1 MGLYPAPVPGARRMM
16 QTGRQRGV
24 ALLTALLIVALA
36 AVAAAAISRD
46 QFLDLHR
53 VQNLLYADQA
63 YEHALGVEDWGR
75 GVLLKDLQHDQ
86 STNAQMDAPGEAWS
100 VPLPSTAVEG
110 GSVQGRIEDMQG
122 RFNLNNLVAVPATQ
136 GDTTGL
142 QLAYLQRLLL
152 VLELDPALAQAIADW
167 LDTDVDARFP
177 GGAEDLTYM
186 RANPPYRSGNA
197 PMGDISELLLVHG
210 ITPKIYARLAPY
222 VTVLPNPTP
231 INVNTAPAPV
241 LLALS
246 SEFNDHTVEAVM
258 AARAAGGFADVP
270 AFFAAIG
277 LGPEASGAAAPPS
290 GAVAVEPGNAQSAP
304 ATGSPTEQIAQLIG
318 VRSDFFMVHAQTQ
331 VDRIEVQLN
340 SLIARGAIDGPKVIA
355 RTRVPY

>member
-1 MGLYPAPVPGARRMM
+1 MM
-16 QTGRQRGV
+16 HTKRQGGV

-46 QFLDLHR
+46 QFVDLHR

-100 VPLPSTAVEG
+100 VPLPSIAVEG
-110 GSVQGRIEDMQG
+110 GLVQGRVEDLQG
-122 RFNLNNLVAVPATQ
+122 RFNLNNLVALPGPR

-167 LDTDVDARFP
+167 LDTDVDTRYP
-177 GGAEDLTYM
+177 DGAEDLTYM
-186 RANPPYRSGNA
+186 RANPPYRSANA

-210 ITPKIYARLAPY
+210 ITPQIYARLAPY
-222 VTVLPNPTP
+222 VTALPDPTP
-231 INVNTAPAPV
+231 ININTAPAPV

-246 SEFNDHTVEAVM
+246 ADFNDHTVETVM
-258 AARAAGGFADVP
+258 TARAAGGFVDIP

-277 LGPEASGAAAPPS
+277 LGPGTTGAAAPAS
-290 GAVAVEPGNAQSAP
+290 GRAAVEPDNVQSAP
-304 ATGSPTEQIAQLIG
+304 ATDSPTEQIAQLIG

-331 VDRIEVQLN
+331 VDRIQVQLN
-340 SLIARGAIDGPKVIA
+340 SLIARGAIDGPQVIA
-355 RTRVPY
+355 RTRVPF

>member
-1 MGLYPAPVPGARRMM
+1 MM
-16 QTGRQRGV
+16 QSKRQRGV

-46 QFLDLHR
+46 QYLDLHR

-75 GVLLKDLQHDQ
+75 GVLLRDLQHDQ

-122 RFNLNNLVAVPATQ
+122 RFNLNNLVAVPTSQ
-136 GDTTGL
+136 GEASEL

-167 LDTDVDARFP
+167 LDTDVDARYP
-177 GGAEDLTYM
+177 DGAEDLTYM
-186 RANPPYRSGNA
+186 RASPPYRSGNT
-197 PMGDISELLLVHG
+197 PMGDVSELLLVQG

-222 VTVLPNPTP
+222 VTALPNPTR

-246 SEFNDHTVEAVM
+246 ADIDDHMVETVM
-258 AARAAGGFADVP
+258 TARAAGGFADVP
-270 AFFAAIG
+270 AFFAATG
-277 LGPEASGAAAPPS
+277 LGPETAGADGPASGK
-290 GAVAVEPGNAQSAP
+290 VAVEPTNAKSVP
-304 ATGSPTEQIAQLIG
+304 AADSPVEQIAQLIG

-331 VDRIEVQLN
+331 VDRIQVQLN
-340 SLIARGAIDGPKVIA
+340 SLIARGAINGPQVIA